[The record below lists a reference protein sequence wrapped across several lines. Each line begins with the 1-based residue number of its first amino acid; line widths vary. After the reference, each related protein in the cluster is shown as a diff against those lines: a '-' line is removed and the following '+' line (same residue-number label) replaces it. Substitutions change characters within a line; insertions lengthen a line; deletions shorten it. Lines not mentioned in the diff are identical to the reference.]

1 MRPLLR
7 VFTFSKAH
15 RIEWTLVYSRRSS
28 HCIAI
33 WCCSHAALT
42 VTMLLL
48 SQAMRF
54 KTIKYDS
61 ILWPWQWHYNIVAS
75 SLPSIDPAAETY
87 IGIQEELP
95 RASERR
101 AAPVSLH
108 KTSTIMTMTNET
120 LEEDCF
126 EKLAKLRAKVNNWQ
140 CEKERRD
147 FIRLLYPLISNWEGQ
162 YPNLLAI
169 FARGEIDA
177 FLGES
182 VLTSSDYHREVAPL
196 LDFVIRSGYTDD
208 DDDDDKEERRRY
220 GNKKSSVYR
229 VTPVHRARAKYYGT
243 FNGQNLVRNLFRV
256 YNCFEV
262 NYRDAEGYT
271 HLHVACEFGCEEIVE
286 LFLKLGQ
293 VSPDCLCR
301 GGTGDGPLHLAMKRG
316 RHAVARLLQRHGAD
330 VNLANAEGLTPLH
343 IICKNYSD
351 AKYAEKFFEIEREL
365 LRNNNNNDDDDEQD
379 RSPPQPRLRIDARD
393 NEGRT
398 PLQWAVASLLPDMVD
413 VLIDNGADLAGFV
426 FPTESYLGERF
437 KSRNKISYCFRLR
450 LASDALACIER
461 LEKRGYQLKR
471 DDARTIMKFFDNHGL
486 FEKTTTRREE
496 EEEDEGTNWRNQ
508 KDFAEKSREIMMTP
522 SLSLYDLVRLRPE
535 EAAKRVTYED
545 YYKFARRTDLWDLPE
560 APRDACLVHL
570 CETMS
575 RRFFRSW
582 ATDPFIEL
590 MRNRLPLLCCDLI
603 VDNLMNEDLWRICLA
618 TASEIT

>member
-1 MRPLLR
+1 
-7 VFTFSKAH
+7 
-15 RIEWTLVYSRRSS
+15 
-28 HCIAI
+28 
-33 WCCSHAALT
+33 
-42 VTMLLL
+42 
-48 SQAMRF
+48 
-54 KTIKYDS
+54 
-61 ILWPWQWHYNIVAS
+61 
-75 SLPSIDPAAETY
+75 
-87 IGIQEELP
+87 
-95 RASERR
+95 
-101 AAPVSLH
+101 
-108 KTSTIMTMTNET
+108 MTMTNEP
-120 LEEDCF
+120 LDEDCF

-147 FIRLLYPLISNWEGQ
+147 FLRQLYPLISNWEGP

-182 VLTSSDYHREVAPL
+182 VLASTDYHREVAPL

-208 DDDDDKEERRRY
+208 DDDDKEQQRSY
-220 GNKKSSVYR
+220 GSKKSSVYR

-243 FNGQNLVRNLFRV
+243 HNGQNLVRNLFRV
-256 YNCFEV
+256 YNCYEV

-286 LFLKLGQ
+286 LFLKLGR
-293 VSPDCLCR
+293 VSPDCLLR
-301 GGTGDGPLHLAMKRG
+301 GGGGSGDSPLHLAMKRG

-330 VNLANAEGLTPLH
+330 VNLANAEGHTALH

-365 LRNNNNNDDDDEQD
+365 LDKNNNNDDD
-379 RSPPQPRLRIDARD
+379 SPAPRPRLRIDARD

-413 VLIDNGADLAGFV
+413 VLIDNGADLASFV

-461 LEKRGYQLKR
+461 LERRGYELKR
-471 DDARTIMKFFDNHGL
+471 DDVRTIQNFFANHGL
-486 FEKTTTRREE
+486 FEKTTQQQQQQEE
-496 EEEDEGTNWRNQ
+496 SQSNWRDQ
-508 KDFAEKSREIMMTP
+508 EEFAEKSREIMMTP
-522 SLSLYDLVRLRPE
+522 SLPLYDLVRLRPE
-535 EAAKRVTYED
+535 AAAKRVAYED
-545 YYKFARRTDLWDLPE
+545 YFKFARRTDLWDLPE

-570 CETMS
+570 CEIMS
-575 RRFFRSW
+575 RRFFRAS
-582 ATDPFIEL
+582 AIDPFIEL
-590 MRNRLPLLCCDLI
+590 TRNRLPLLCCDLI
-603 VDNLMNEDLWRICLA
+603 VDNLKNEDLWRICLA
-618 TASEIT
+618 TATEIT